1 MNLEH
6 KTVRPQGIITCGKSQ
21 WRALIVTAVSV
32 ERDAVFKALN
42 GDPRFDVLM
51 GGVGPVAAAVNTTR
65 ALATAD
71 YSLVINVG
79 IAGGFPGKAEVGS
92 LVVATEIVSADLGAE
107 TPEGFKSLDDLGFGS
122 TRIRTEEGLVDKV
135 TSALRIA
142 KLPVNI
148 GPVLTVSTV
157 TGTDDTTIELATR
170 IEGATAEAMEGFG
183 VGFAALDHKLPFLEI
198 RSISNMV
205 GPRDGSAWKIKEAL
219 VALEAACKVLTEV
232 LP

>member
-1 MNLEH
+1 LNLEH

-32 ERDAVFKALN
+32 ERDAVLKALN

-65 ALATAD
+65 ALAAAD
-71 YSLVINVG
+71 YSLVINAG

-107 TPEGFKSLDDLGFGS
+107 TPEGFRSLDDLGFGS
-122 TRIRTEEGLVDKV
+122 TRIRTEVGLVDKV
-135 TSALRIA
+135 ASALRIA

-157 TGTDDTTIELATR
+157 TGTDDTTLELATR